1 MEKYVITVDKL
12 HQIHGM
18 NDPVSD
24 KEGKSRF
31 DINVMNMKEYEKGL

>member
-18 NDPVSD
+18 NEHVSD
-24 KEGKSRF
+24 KEEKSRF
-31 DINVMNMKEYEKGL
+31 DINVTNKKEYEKDL